1 MSTPTRKADTHAFLV
16 IPENRLAFTACE
28 SMLPRAESITD
39 QPLTVFGGAGL
50 GKSHLARQLVRRWT
64 TLDPDSKVIHL
75 TATEFAA
82 ALAEASASKT
92 IPQFQDRHRRDVQLF
107 VCEDI
112 QFLGERRE
120 TTQQLVAAVDE
131 ILRTGG
137 RVMLT
142 SSRPP
147 GEVPG
152 LARRLVNRIH
162 GGISVE
168 ITRPE
173 VESRERLLTHFAES
187 LQMIVDDEI
196 ISLLAT
202 EYDATPRELYA
213 VMLQI
218 RSTRRQIMRRNGGLH
233 REEICRLL
241 EELSQRPPL
250 TITAI
255 CRAVARYYGVRL
267 SELRGPRRSQGITL
281 PRHAAMFLT
290 RELTGLQYAE
300 IGEYFSGRNHS
311 TVMHACHK
319 IERLLV
325 DSPQVAT
332 QVYSLR
338 ESLKL

>member
-1 MSTPTRKADTHAFLV
+1 MSTPTRKADAHAFLV
-16 IPENRLAFTACE
+16 IPENRLAFTATE
-28 SMLPRAESITD
+28 SLLPGSHPLTD
-39 QPLTVFGGAGL
+39 QPLTVFGAAGL

-64 TLDPDSKVIHL
+64 TADPDSKVIHL

-92 IPQFQDRHRRDVQLF
+92 IPQFQDRHRKDVNLL

-120 TTQQLVAAVDE
+120 TTQQLVAAIDDV
-131 ILRTGG
+131 LRSGG

-162 GGISVE
+162 GGICVE
-168 ITRPE
+168 IDRPSL
-173 VESRERLLTHFAES
+173 ESRQLLLNHFAES
-187 LQMIVDDEI
+187 LQIIVDDEI
-196 ISLLAT
+196 LSLLAT
-202 EYDATPRELYA
+202 EYEATPRELYA

-218 RSTRRQIMRRNGGLH
+218 RATRRQLMRRNGGLH
-233 REEICRLL
+233 REEITRLL

-332 QVYSLR
+332 QVHSLR